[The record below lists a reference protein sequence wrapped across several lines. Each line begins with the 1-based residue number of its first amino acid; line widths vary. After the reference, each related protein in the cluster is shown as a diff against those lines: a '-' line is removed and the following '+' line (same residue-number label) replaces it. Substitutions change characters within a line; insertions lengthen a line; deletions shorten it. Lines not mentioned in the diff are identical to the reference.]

1 MIRTARAVTSRR
13 LMPVRGLAFVALVA
27 LAAFPAVA
35 AWDTGLVICADYTGP
50 ASVGAFARLSPWT
63 VSRDVATLGV
73 DAVARWHD
81 GLVYVVNRAGGS
93 NVQILDPADGWRTVR
108 QFSLGGGRNPQD
120 IAFAPD
126 GTAWVSCYDAAL
138 LLRVDVVAGTVTGT
152 ISTALFADADGLPE
166 TGWMEAYGGRLYI
179 TAQRLDRHNYYVPA
193 GPGALLV
200 FDLVAQA
207 WVDAAPATPEV
218 DPVWLTGGNPS
229 GQPELAPGGLRL
241 RLGCVGYYGVVDGGV
256 EEVDLV
262 TLQSRG
268 FLVTEA
274 TLGGDL
280 LDFTVVDGSH
290 AWAIVGDA
298 SFATAVK
305 AWRPDTGAVGATAR
319 ASDDY
324 VFPDLAWDGGAWL
337 YVADRTTAAAGLRV
351 FDAWTGSEATGAAI
365 ACGLPPAWIVL
376 PRLPALTATPDLVPT
391 AGALRLAPPVPN
403 PANPGCEIALQGA
416 PQAVV
421 AVTLHDL
428 RGRRVRSAT
437 VVLDRD
443 GRGRCRFD
451 GRDDAGRAVATGR
464 YVVRAGGAE
473 TGLTIV
479 R

>member
-1 MIRTARAVTSRR
+1 MIRTVRAPASLR
-13 LMPVRGLAFVALVA
+13 LAPLHALALVA
-27 LAAFPAVA
+27 LAALPAAA

-50 ASVGAFARLSPWT
+50 SAAGAFARVPPWA
-63 VSRDVATLGV
+63 VARDVATLGV

-81 GLVYVVNRAGGS
+81 GLVYVVNRAGGN

-108 QFSLGGGRNPQD
+108 QFGVGAGRNPQD

-152 ISTALFADADGLPE
+152 VSTAAFADADGLPE
-166 TGWMEAYGGRLYI
+166 TGWMEAHGWRLYV
-179 TAQRLDRHNYYVPA
+179 TAQRLDRNNYYAPA

-200 FDLVAQA
+200 FDLAAQG

-218 DPVWLTGGNPS
+218 DPVWLTGGNPY
-229 GQPELAPGGLRL
+229 GQPELAPGGQRL
-241 RLGCVGYYGVVDGGV
+241 RLCCLGFYGLFDGGV

-262 TLQSRG
+262 ALQSQG

-274 TLGGDL
+274 ALGGDL
-280 LDFTVVDGSH
+280 LDFTVVDAGH
-290 AWAIVGDA
+290 AWAIVSDA

-305 AWRPDTGAVGATAR
+305 GWRPDTGAVGATAR
-319 ASDDY
+319 ASDQY
-324 VFPDLAWDGGAWL
+324 AFPDLAWDGGDWL
-337 YVADRTTAAAGLRV
+337 YVADRTAAAAGLRV
-351 FDAWTGSEATGAAI
+351 FDARTGSEQTGDAI

-376 PRLPALTATPDLVPT
+376 PRRPALTAAPDPAPP

-403 PANPGCEIALQGA
+403 PANPGCEIALQG
-416 PQAVV
+416 PPGAVV

-428 RGRRVRSAT
+428 RGRRVRAAS
-437 VVLDRD
+437 VPLDREGL
-443 GRGRCRFD
+443 GRFRFD
-451 GRDDAGRAVATGR
+451 GRDEAGRPVAAGR
-464 YVVRAGGAE
+464 YVVRAGGAAA
-473 TGLTIV
+473 GLTIV